1 MAEERRD
8 DHQKHEARS
17 EAAPAA
23 SAAPSAADDTTASW
37 PEGIR
42 KLAATELNAL
52 GIDMNQQL
60 YWHGKPIALGQLF
73 VFTTSQ
79 KVWGTILA
87 VGALLA
93 FLATVAQ
100 GWVAA
105 ATWACQVGLM
115 HTLCP
120 VS

>member
-1 MAEERRD
+1 MAEELRG
-8 DHQKHEARS
+8 DHEKREPKPGPKLA
-17 EAAPAA
+17 EPMAPAT
-23 SAAPSAADDTTASW
+23 DDTTQSW
-37 PEGIR
+37 PSGIR
-42 KLAATELNAL
+42 KLAETELNAL
-52 GIDMNQQL
+52 GIDVNQQL
-60 YWHGKPIALGQLF
+60 YWHGKPIALGQMF

-87 VGALLA
+87 IGAVLA
-93 FLATVAQ
+93 FLATIAQ
-100 GWVAA
+100 GWVAG

>member
-1 MAEERRD
+1 MVEERRD
-8 DHQKHEARS
+8 EHQKRETKV
-17 EAAPAA
+17 EPAPAA
-23 SAAPSAADDTTASW
+23 SAAAPDDDTTASW

-87 VGALLA
+87 IGVLLA

-100 GWVAA
+100 GWVAG